1 MNRISPSVLSAD
13 YGHLAEALELLT
25 ASGADMVHIDVMDGH
40 FVPNITIGA
49 PVVRCLRKST
59 ALPFDV
65 HLMIDEPLRYI
76 ADFAQAGADRITFH
90 TEAESGVGETI
101 DAILAA
107 GKEAG
112 LAVKPGTDITEV
124 YPYLDR
130 LSMVLVMTV
139 EPGFGG
145 QSFRADM
152 LPKIRALREE
162 CVRRGLPELDIQVDG
177 GISAQTIGDVAAAG
191 ANVFVSGSALFSS
204 KDMAAEIRRF
214 KTLANAAQM

>member
-1 MNRISPSVLSAD
+1 MNRISPSILSAD
-13 YGHLAEALELLT
+13 YGHLADALELLT

-214 KTLANAAQM
+214 KTLAAAAQM

>member
-1 MNRISPSVLSAD
+1 MNRISPSILSAD
-13 YGHLAEALELLT
+13 YGHLADALELLT

-152 LPKIRALREE
+152 LPKIRTLREE

-214 KTLANAAQM
+214 KTLATAAQM

>member
-1 MNRISPSVLSAD
+1 MNRISPSILSAD

-214 KTLANAAQM
+214 KTLATAAQM

>member
-1 MNRISPSVLSAD
+1 MNRISPSILSAD
-13 YGHLAEALELLT
+13 YGHLADALELLT

-214 KTLANAAQM
+214 KTLATAAQM

>member
-76 ADFAQAGADRITFH
+76 ADFAQVGADRITFH

-214 KTLANAAQM
+214 KTLATAAQM

>member
-13 YGHLAEALELLT
+13 YGHLADALELLT

-152 LPKIRALREE
+152 LPKIRTLREE

-214 KTLANAAQM
+214 KTLATAAQM

>member
-65 HLMIDEPLRYI
+65 HLMIDEQLRYI

-214 KTLANAAQM
+214 KTLATAAQM

>member
-130 LSMVLVMTV
+130 LSMVLVLTV
-139 EPGFGG
+139 EPGFGE

-214 KTLANAAQM
+214 KTLATAAQM

>member
-152 LPKIRALREE
+152 LPKIRTLREE

-214 KTLANAAQM
+214 KTLATAAQM

>member
-1 MNRISPSVLSAD
+1 MNRISPSILSAD
-13 YGHLAEALELLT
+13 YGHLADALELLT

-65 HLMIDEPLRYI
+65 HLMIDEPLRYV

-214 KTLANAAQM
+214 KTLATAAQM

>member
-13 YGHLAEALELLT
+13 YGHLAAALELLT

-90 TEAESGVGETI
+90 TEAESGVGETL

-162 CVRRGLPELDIQVDG
+162 CVRRGLPDMDIQVDG
-177 GISAQTIGDVAAAG
+177 GISAQTIGEAAAAG
-191 ANVFVSGSALFSS
+191 ANVFVSGSALFGSA
-204 KDMAAEIRRF
+204 DMAGEIRRF
-214 KTLANAAQM
+214 KTLAAAAQA

>member
-152 LPKIRALREE
+152 LSKIRTLREE

-177 GISAQTIGDVAAAG
+177 GISAQTIGEAAAAG

-214 KTLANAAQM
+214 KTLATAAQM

>member
-1 MNRISPSVLSAD
+1 MNRISPSILSAD
-13 YGHLAEALELLT
+13 YGHLADALELLT

-124 YPYLDR
+124 YPYLYP
-130 LSMVLVMTV
+130 LSMVLFITV

-152 LPKIRALREE
+152 LPKIRTLREE

-177 GISAQTIGDVAAAG
+177 GISAQTIGEAAAAG

-214 KTLANAAQM
+214 KTLAAAAQA

>member
-204 KDMAAEIRRF
+204 KDMAGEIRRF
-214 KTLANAAQM
+214 KTLAAAAQA

>member
-1 MNRISPSVLSAD
+1 MNRISPSILSAD
-13 YGHLAEALELLT
+13 YGHLAAALELLT

-49 PVVRCLRKST
+49 PVVRCLRKCT
-59 ALPFDV
+59 ALSFDV
-65 HLMIDEPLRYI
+65 HLMIDEPLRYV

-90 TEAESGVGETI
+90 TEAKSDVGETL

-112 LAVKPGTDITEV
+112 LAVKPGTDISEV
-124 YPYLDR
+124 YPYLSR
-130 LSMVLVMTV
+130 LAMVLVMTV

-152 LPKIRALREE
+152 LPKIRALRKE

-214 KTLANAAQM
+214 KTLATAAQM

>member
-1 MNRISPSVLSAD
+1 MNRISPSILSAD

-65 HLMIDEPLRYI
+65 HLMIDEPLRYV
-76 ADFAQAGADRITFH
+76 ADFARAGADRITFH

-152 LPKIRALREE
+152 LPKIRTLREE

-214 KTLANAAQM
+214 KMLATAAQM

>member
-65 HLMIDEPLRYI
+65 HLMIDEPLRYV
-76 ADFAQAGADRITFH
+76 ADFAQAGAD
-90 TEAESGVGETI
+90 
-101 DAILAA
+101 
-107 GKEAG
+107 
-112 LAVKPGTDITEV
+112 
-124 YPYLDR
+124 
-130 LSMVLVMTV
+130 
-139 EPGFGG
+139 
-145 QSFRADM
+145 
-152 LPKIRALREE
+152 
-162 CVRRGLPELDIQVDG
+162 LDIQVDG

-214 KTLANAAQM
+214 KTLATAAQM

>member
-13 YGHLAEALELLT
+13 YGHLADALELLT

-214 KTLANAAQM
+214 KTLATAAQM

>member
-1 MNRISPSVLSAD
+1 MNRISPSILSAD

-65 HLMIDEPLRYI
+65 HLMIDEPLRYV

-152 LPKIRALREE
+152 LPKIRTLREE

-214 KTLANAAQM
+214 KTLATAAQM

>member
-214 KTLANAAQM
+214 KTLATAAQM

>member
-1 MNRISPSVLSAD
+1 MNRISPSILSAD
-13 YGHLAEALELLT
+13 YGHLADALELLT

-65 HLMIDEPLRYI
+65 HLMIDEPLRYV

-90 TEAESGVGETI
+90 TEAESGVRETI

-162 CVRRGLPELDIQVDG
+162 CVRRGFPELDIQVDG

-214 KTLANAAQM
+214 KTLATAAQM

>member
-13 YGHLAEALELLT
+13 YGHLADALELLT

-65 HLMIDEPLRYI
+65 HLMIDEPLRYV

-214 KTLANAAQM
+214 KTLATAAQM

>member
-1 MNRISPSVLSAD
+1 MNRISPSILSAD
-13 YGHLAEALELLT
+13 YGHLAAALELLT

-49 PVVRCLRKST
+49 PVVRCLRKCT
-59 ALPFDV
+59 ALSFDV
-65 HLMIDEPLRYI
+65 HLMIDEPLRYV

-90 TEAESGVGETI
+90 TEAKSDVGETL

-112 LAVKPGTDITEV
+112 LAVKPGTDISEV

-130 LSMVLVMTV
+130 LAMVLVMTV

-152 LPKIRALREE
+152 LPKIRALRKE
-162 CVRRGLPELDIQVDG
+162 CVRRGLSDMDIQVDG

-214 KTLANAAQM
+214 KTLATAAQM

>member
-65 HLMIDEPLRYI
+65 HLMIDEPLRYV

-177 GISAQTIGDVAAAG
+177 GISAQTSGDVAAAG

-214 KTLANAAQM
+214 KTLATAAQM

>member
-1 MNRISPSVLSAD
+1 MNRISPSILSAD
-13 YGHLAEALELLT
+13 YGHLADALELLT

-65 HLMIDEPLRYI
+65 HLMIDEPLRYV

-152 LPKIRALREE
+152 LPKIRTLREE

-214 KTLANAAQM
+214 KTLATAAQM

>member
-65 HLMIDEPLRYI
+65 HLMIDEPARYI

-162 CVRRGLPELDIQVDG
+162 CVRRGFPELDIQVDG

-214 KTLANAAQM
+214 KTLATAAQM

>member
-76 ADFAQAGADRITFH
+76 ADFAKAGADRITFH

-162 CVRRGLPELDIQVDG
+162 CVRRGFPELDIQVDG

-214 KTLANAAQM
+214 KTLATAAQM

>member
-1 MNRISPSVLSAD
+1 MNRISPSILSAD
-13 YGHLAEALELLT
+13 YGHLAAALELLT

-49 PVVRCLRKST
+49 PVVRCLRKCT
-59 ALPFDV
+59 ALSFDV
-65 HLMIDEPLRYI
+65 HLMIDEPLRYV

-90 TEAESGVGETI
+90 TEAKSDVGETL

-112 LAVKPGTDITEV
+112 LAVKPGTDISEV
-124 YPYLDR
+124 YPYLSR
-130 LSMVLVMTV
+130 LAMVLVMTV

-162 CVRRGLPELDIQVDG
+162 CVRRGLSDMDIQVDG
-177 GISAQTIGDVAAAG
+177 GISAQTIGEAAAAG

-204 KDMAAEIRRF
+204 KDMAAEICRF
-214 KTLANAAQM
+214 KTLAAAAQA

>member
-65 HLMIDEPLRYI
+65 HLMIDEPLRYV

-162 CVRRGLPELDIQVDG
+162 CVRRGFPELDIQVDG

-214 KTLANAAQM
+214 KTLATAAQM

>member
-65 HLMIDEPLRYI
+65 HLMIDEPLRYV

-214 KTLANAAQM
+214 KTLATAAQM

>member
-152 LPKIRALREE
+152 LPKIRTLREE

-204 KDMAAEIRRF
+204 KDMAA
-214 KTLANAAQM
+214 AQM

>member
-162 CVRRGLPELDIQVDG
+162 CVRRGFPELDIQVDG

-214 KTLANAAQM
+214 KTLATAAQM

>member
-177 GISAQTIGDVAAAG
+177 GISAQTIGDVAPAG
-191 ANVFVSGSALFSS
+191 ATVFVTDSALSSS
-204 KDMAAEIRRF
+204 KDVAEEIRRF
-214 KTLANAAQM
+214 KTLATAAQM

>member
-65 HLMIDEPLRYI
+65 HLMIDEPLRYV
-76 ADFAQAGADRITFH
+76 ADFAQAGADRITFQ

-162 CVRRGLPELDIQVDG
+162 CVRRGFPELDIQVDG

-214 KTLANAAQM
+214 KTLATAAQM

>member
-152 LPKIRALREE
+152 LPKIRTLREE

-177 GISAQTIGDVAAAG
+177 GISAQTIGEAAAAG

-214 KTLANAAQM
+214 KTLATAAQR

>member
-145 QSFRADM
+145 QSCRADM
-152 LPKIRALREE
+152 LPKIRTLREE

-191 ANVFVSGSALFSS
+191 ANGFVSGSALFSS

-214 KTLANAAQM
+214 KTLATAALM

>member
-90 TEAESGVGETI
+90 TEAESGVRETI

-214 KTLANAAQM
+214 KTLATAAQM